1 MKKTA
6 ILFITAISLM
16 TSCKDKNNEE
26 VVVPEEKAEKNV
38 AETPDYEKMCFLKV
52 TESKAEYN
60 NNKVIRD
67 SIVFEL
73 EREGDSI
80 KGIFNWL
87 PYEKDK
93 KISTFK
99 GTLSGKTGNA
109 IADYSAEGME
119 YQEELVFT
127 LGEDQVSIIYG
138 EMAQGEDGIWRYKN
152 KEAASTQTLSKVD
165 CK

>member
-6 ILFITAISLM
+6 ALLIITTSLFV
-16 TSCKDKNNEE
+16 SCNDKKNEE

-38 AETPDYEKMCFLKV
+38 TETPSYEKMCFLKV

-60 NNKVIRD
+60 ENRVIRD

-80 KGIFNWL
+80 SGTFNWL
-87 PYEKDK
+87 PFEKDK
-93 KISTFK
+93 KLSTFK
-99 GTLSGKTGNA
+99 GTLSGNTGNA
-109 IADYSAEGME
+109 IADYSAEGMN
-119 YQEELVFT
+119 YKEELVFT
-127 LGEDQVSIIYG
+127 LGENQVSIIYG
-138 EMAQGEDGIWRYKN
+138 EMIEGEDGIWKYKN